1 VVGLAVARRLALAG
15 RRVTVL
21 EAEADF
27 GLHTSSRGSWVIHSG
42 LYYPADSFKAK
53 LCQAGRHMLYAY
65 CDARGVH
72 FEKRGKI
79 VVAVSD
85 DQVSCAGS
93 RSRQLCSHTLLA
105 LFSHRNLV
113 WQVCVTLP
121 QNLRSYFRDVCDC
134 IQSCR
139 STTSVSP
146 KRATRQV
153 SKLEALLEN
162 GHRNGATDLRWMPA
176 EEACSLEPALHC
188 VAALFSPA
196 TGVVDGR
203 G

>member
-1 VVGLAVARRLALAG
+1 MVGLAVARRLALAG

-27 GLHTSSRGSWVIHSG
+27 GLHTSGRGSWVIHSG

-85 DQVSCAGS
+85 DQVSFAGC

-105 LFSHRNLV
+105 LLSHRNLV

-121 QNLRSYFRDVCDC
+121 QNLRF
-134 IQSCR
+134 
-139 STTSVSP
+139 TSVTCVIAS
-146 KRATRQV
+146 RAAEARPRFHLSAPHGRYQSWRRC
-153 SKLEALLEN
+153 SK
-162 GHRNGATDLRWMPA
+162 
-176 EEACSLEPALHC
+176 
-188 VAALFSPA
+188 
-196 TGVVDGR
+196 TGTTMAR
-203 G
+203 RT